1 LNLKAKSKYLFIF
14 CAIILVD
21 QVSKLVV
28 KSTLELYGSRGVI
41 KGFFQVIHVQNSGAV
56 WGILS
61 HHPNVLVSRIIT
73 ALSMFA
79 IALVVY
85 YFIKMKPE
93 CTLELTALSF
103 IIGGAIGNLIDRL
116 SQGYVVD
123 FLDVYIKNAHWPTFN
138 VADSFITSGVILLI
152 VSLWRGKCF
161 QS

>member
-1 LNLKAKSKYLFIF
+1 MNLKAKRKYLFIF
-14 CAIILVD
+14 CAIILAD

-28 KSTLELYGSRGVI
+28 KSTLDLYGGIEVI

-61 HHPNVLVSRIIT
+61 NHPNVLVSRIIT
-73 ALSMFA
+73 VLSMLA
-79 IALVVY
+79 IGLVFY

-103 IIGGAIGNLIDRL
+103 IIGGAGGNLIDRL
-116 SQGYVVD
+116 TQGYVVD

-138 VADSFITSGVILLI
+138 VADSFITIGVILLI
-152 VSLWRGKCF
+152 VSIWRGKCF
-161 QS
+161 QF